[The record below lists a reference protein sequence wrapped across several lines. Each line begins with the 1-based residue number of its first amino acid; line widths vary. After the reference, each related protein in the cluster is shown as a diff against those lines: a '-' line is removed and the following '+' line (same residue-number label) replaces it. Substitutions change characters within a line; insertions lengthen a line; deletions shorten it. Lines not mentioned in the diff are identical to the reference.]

1 MAKRNK
7 KYNLIYGVITIITII
22 ALSFIG
28 EKVSS
33 DNIGNLANEVNAGAN
48 EIANVENN
56 VADNTENKESENGE
70 VVVKFLDVGQADS
83 ILVQSNGVNMLIDAG
98 TNKAG
103 ATVVKDL
110 QDLGVKKI
118 DYLIGTHP
126 HEDHI
131 GGMDDVIKNFDIG
144 TIFMPK
150 IQTNTKTFED
160 VLDAIAS
167 KNLKVTSPEVGYTYN
182 VGDAKCEIMSIGSG
196 KNEEK
201 SNLNLSSIVIR
212 MTYGTQSFLFMGDAE
227 TENESSRTWPQT
239 TVLKVGHHGSNTS
252 SSQKFLNE
260 VKPEIAVISVGTGNM
275 YGHPKQT
282 TLNKLT
288 KIGAKIYRTDENGTV
303 TITTDGKTCT
313 VTTEK

>member
-56 VADNTENKESENGE
+56 VTDNKENKESENGE

-110 QDLGVKKI
+110 QNLGVTKI

-131 GGMDDVIKNFDIG
+131 GGMDDVIKNFNIG

-150 IQTNTKTFED
+150 IQTNTKT
-160 VLDAIAS
+160 
-167 KNLKVTSPEVGYTYN
+167 
-182 VGDAKCEIMSIGSG
+182 
-196 KNEEK
+196 
-201 SNLNLSSIVIR
+201 
-212 MTYGTQSFLFMGDAE
+212 
-227 TENESSRTWPQT
+227 
-239 TVLKVGHHGSNTS
+239 
-252 SSQKFLNE
+252 
-260 VKPEIAVISVGTGNM
+260 
-275 YGHPKQT
+275 
-282 TLNKLT
+282 
-288 KIGAKIYRTDENGTV
+288 
-303 TITTDGKTCT
+303 
-313 VTTEK
+313 TEKQN

>member
-33 DNIGNLANEVNAGAN
+33 DNIGNLVNEVNAGAN

-196 KNEEK
+196 ENEEK

-303 TITTDGKTCT
+303 TITTDGKTST

>member
-56 VADNTENKESENGE
+56 VTDNTENKESKNGE

-110 QDLGVKKI
+110 QDLGITKI

-131 GGMDDVIKNFDIG
+131 GGIDDVIKNFDIG

-196 KNEEK
+196 ENEEK

-239 TVLKVGHHGSNTS
+239 TV
-252 SSQKFLNE
+252 
-260 VKPEIAVISVGTGNM
+260 
-275 YGHPKQT
+275 
-282 TLNKLT
+282 
-288 KIGAKIYRTDENGTV
+288 
-303 TITTDGKTCT
+303 
-313 VTTEK
+313 